1 MSDASNSQQQ
11 FPLDF
16 PVHVHPGYPILPPI
30 SPTNHSVEQKN
41 SSSNTNNVDVECE
54 KISID
59 VKDFWIKLREHINRE
74 RLKSYDNH
82 GNQRTSNKVIR
93 IFVSST
99 FTDFFNEREVLI
111 KKVFTAL
118 RDEMG
123 PSGIQI
129 IDCDLRWGVPKDS
142 TTEQTILACLEELD
156 RCLEDNGQ
164 PFFIGLISDK
174 YGWVPKLND
183 LPKHITETY
192 GWIDGASITLM
203 EFIHGA
209 FRRNNP
215 NAFFLIRK
223 SENLLK
229 NLPEKY
235 KDKFQDKDELS
246 QKQVKELK
254 SQLSEIISPEQIF
267 SYDCSYNGLD
277 SSTGRE
283 RVKIDGLQEFEER
296 TKSFLSE
303 TIRKWYPENFN
314 EDNSINIEEKEM
326 NTFLLN
332 KTQYYIDRSDEYS
345 TLFKYITGD
354 HKDFMLIK
362 DKLGIESDKANDQPL
377 MALSSQPGDGKTMLL
392 AKFVLDIEEKMKD
405 KTIIYYYFA
414 NGAYQDESHF
424 ILTNLQLKLL
434 KYLDDNNIKSP
445 KTNERFHF
453 GDDTFLEDAV
463 AAITIPIIIIVAG
476 LEKGDLHH
484 KRNYKDE
491 FPFLWIS
498 SLLSNHTYIIISTEL
513 NSNLHQTI
521 RNHSHYE
528 LELKLLTR
536 EQRSSYIDMFFHSFN
551 KILESE
557 QKSLLLDNT
566 GGEHPIYL
574 SYVCENLRQFGDYS
588 LVTKRL
594 KTYPSTLDDLL
605 NFLLNEAYEIIDNRP
620 LTDAF
625 FKLLLISDIGLIES
639 DMVNILQHYLN
650 RNIDENNRIDV
661 NQMIW
666 AILRRH
672 VKIFLDTTWIIGS
685 QYIIFRDSSIEKL
698 LRQRCLK
705 DDANEI
711 CTLHAFMAEFYRK
724 YSSMKDIATSRVLYH
739 YEQGHMY
746 QELVTYLRSLEGR
759 IVTRHDRENY
769 LRRRRCTN
777 TLGSVDTIDNQR
789 TYACNVCARKLK
801 LSPFMIQKSPCII
814 CSKHIPPATSTE
826 IPLEKRE
833 ARLCQ
838 KHGTNDYSQNFQ
850 CIFCKKLQ
858 PTPIGESSTPERDPL
873 PLYICCECW
882 LAGGGIESRCS
893 GFALD

>member
-1 MSDASNSQQQ
+1 MADTSNSQQIVS
-11 FPLDF
+11 LEY
-16 PVHVHPGYPILPPI
+16 PVQVHPGYPILPPI
-30 SPTNHSVEQKN
+30 LSTNHTVEQEN
-41 SSSNTNNVDVECE
+41 ASSSSNTNNVEVECE
-54 KISID
+54 KLPLD
-59 VKDFWIKLREHINRE
+59 VKDFWIKLREHINNE
-74 RLKSYDNH
+74 RLKSYDKH
-82 GNQRTSNKVIR
+82 GNQRTSNKVVR

-111 KKVFTAL
+111 KKVFPAL

-123 PSGIQI
+123 PAGIQI

-192 GWIDGASITLM
+192 RWIDGASITLM

-223 SENLLK
+223 SENLLT

-235 KDKFQDKDELS
+235 NDKFRDKDELS

-254 SQLSEIISPEQIF
+254 SQLSEIMSPEQIF

-277 SSTGRE
+277 ASSGRE
-283 RVKIDGLQEFEER
+283 RVKIDGFQEFEER

-303 TIRKWYPENFN
+303 AVRKWYPENFN
-314 EDNSINIEEKEM
+314 ADNSVNIEEKEM

-345 TLFKYITGD
+345 ALFKYITGD
-354 HKDFMLIK
+354 HKDFILIN
-362 DKLGIESDKANDQPL
+362 DKANGQPL

-392 AKFVLDIEEKMKD
+392 AKFVLDMEEKMKD
-405 KTIIYYYFA
+405 KAIIYYYFA
-414 NGAYQDESHF
+414 EGVYQYGSHF
-424 ILTNLQLKLL
+424 TLTNLQSKLL
-434 KYLDDNNIKSP
+434 KYLNDNDIKSP
-445 KTNERFHF
+445 KTNEKFDYS
-453 GDDTFLEDAV
+453 DDTSLEDV
-463 AAITIPIIIIVAG
+463 IAAIPIPVIIIVDG
-476 LEKGDLHH
+476 LEKGDVHH
-484 KRNYKDE
+484 TRNYEDE
-491 FPFLWIS
+491 FPFLWLS

-521 RNHSHYE
+521 RNHSHYA
-528 LELKLLTR
+528 LELKLLTS
-536 EQRSSYIDMFFHSFN
+536 EQRSLYIDMFFHSFN

-557 QKSLLLDNT
+557 QKSLLVDNK
-566 GGEHPIYL
+566 GGENFIFL

-605 NFLLNEAYEIIDNRP
+605 NFLLDEAYEIIDNRP

-650 RNIDENNRIDV
+650 RNIDV

-672 VKIFLDTTWIIGS
+672 VKIFLDTTWITGS

-711 CTLHAFMAEFYRK
+711 RTLHAFMAEFYRK
-724 YSSMKDIATSRVLYH
+724 YSSTKNYATSRVLYH

-746 QELVTYLRSLEGR
+746 QELVSYLHSPEGF
-759 IVTRHDRENY
+759 IVARHDRENY
-769 LRRRRCTN
+769 LRRLRCTN

-789 TYACNVCARKLK
+789 AFACNACAKRLIMY
-801 LSPFMIQKSPCII
+801 PFMIQKSPCII
-814 CSKHIPPATSTE
+814 CSKHIPPASSTE

-833 ARLCQ
+833 ARVCQ

-850 CIFCKKLQ
+850 CMLCKKLQ
-858 PTPIGESSTPERDPL
+858 PVSTGELATPAKNPL
-873 PLYICCECW
+873 PLYICVECW
-882 LAGGGIESRCS
+882 LAGGGTESRCS
-893 GFALD
+893 GFVLD